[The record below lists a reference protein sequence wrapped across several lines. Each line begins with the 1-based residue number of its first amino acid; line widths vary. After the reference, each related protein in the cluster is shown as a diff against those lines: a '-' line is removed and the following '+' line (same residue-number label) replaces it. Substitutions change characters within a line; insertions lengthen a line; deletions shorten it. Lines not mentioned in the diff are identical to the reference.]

1 MTKGFTKV
9 AVIGAV
15 AAIIGI
21 GALLIAAAQ
30 YEKAL
35 NRYGFTQGD
44 IGKAMTAFSESR
56 SALRA
61 VVGYDDEAVIEKQT
75 ALHDQKKEA
84 FETYMDELS
93 RTLKFS
99 EGREAYNAVLTELDG
114 YWELDARIL
123 ELATSDDADGYLEAQ
138 ELDTTDLTAQYEQIY
153 AEFVELMNLCVQKG
167 DRAEAD
173 LRAMERNMLLVILA
187 IVVVS
192 FWSSV
197 ILGRKMAQDIEKP
210 MIALADRLQ
219 TFAQGDLSSAFPEC
233 ATEDEISYMIQVAKG
248 MASDL
253 DMIITDAG
261 ELLGQMAEGN
271 YAIGTKIEDK
281 YVGQFVALK
290 DAMRKMNRQMNGTL
304 HQVEEAAKQVSAGAE
319 NLAESA
325 QSLAEGATDQAGS
338 VEELTATITNIA
350 DAVNRTAG
358 ELQKTTRKAENY
370 AQQAD
375 AGHAQMKSLMEE
387 MDRINDT
394 SKKIQN
400 IIAEIEDIASQTN
413 LLSLNASIEA
423 ARAGEAGRGFA
434 VVAEEIRKL
443 ADDSA
448 KAAGEIRNNV
458 ANITAQ
464 TQNSVESA
472 SQAKAMVEL
481 QTKAV
486 EEVIAVFRE
495 MQERMGQLIEGL
507 KDIVVSTEKAD
518 GERSAAVAAVKNIS
532 DIIEETAG
540 SAETVNDVANKLLNH
555 VEKLSTTA
563 SVLDENMEGL
573 KNEISVF
580 KI

>member
-1 MTKGFTKV
+1 MATQKQQGIKKRLTKGFTKV

-338 VEELTATITNIA
+338 V
-350 DAVNRTAG
+350 AVNRTAG

-413 LLSLNASIEA
+413 LLSLNAAIEA

-434 VVAEEIRKL
+434 VVAEQIRKL
-443 ADDSA
+443 AEQSA
-448 KAAGEIRNNV
+448 
-458 ANITAQ
+458 Q
-464 TQNSVESA
+464 SA
-472 SQAKAMVEL
+472 VDTRS
-481 QTKAV
+481 
-486 EEVIAVFRE
+486 
-495 MQERMGQLIEGL
+495 LIEGSL
-507 KDIVVSTEKAD
+507 QEIERGNQAAEAAAESLEQIVTGVKEIAADSRRLSEESTAQAQAMEQAEV
-518 GERSAAVAAVKNIS
+518 GVTQISEVVQSNSA
-532 DIIEETAG
+532 
-540 SAETVNDVANKLLNH
+540 SAEESSATSEELSAQAYSLNE
-555 VEKLSTTA
+555 VVGKFTLRR
-563 SVLDENMEGL
+563 D
-573 KNEISVF
+573 
-580 KI
+580 